1 MDLLWM
7 ILLLFLVCAQAQNI
21 TEVREKLGQNITE
34 VRVELGQNV
43 TLKCSGDNSNTY
55 WYMEIYHSQVQGFIG
70 RSFSNDPSDSQYQVR
85 TVRPKYSA
93 FGNSLMIINITADDC
108 RLYFCGRKINN
119 SVHFVDTFRLVSD
132 VPTPPPTDAHK
143 ATDGSVSLNE
153 LIRNGSLAL
162 NVLLLVIIGLICLL
176 KTKEE
181 TRTCGCHVTE
191 PQPPYDSPDAEGL
204 RQYEEIQLPPYRPPA
219 GPSECIYYQ
228 AQLPRPTHPRR

>member
-7 ILLLFLVCAQAQNI
+7 ILVFLVCARA
-21 TEVREKLGQNITE
+21 QNITE

-55 WYMEIYHSQVQGFIG
+55 WYMEMYHSQVQGFIG

-119 SVHFVDTFRLVSD
+119 SVHFMDTFNLVSAM
-132 VPTPPPTDAHK
+132 TPSTNDSGLNGASVWQTDLIRTVSLGLNAFLTFGTVSLLCLLLRLK
-143 ATDGSVSLNE
+143 KKKNVSCTDGLTLYENTQSL
-153 LIRNGSLAL
+153 
-162 NVLLLVIIGLICLL
+162 
-176 KTKEE
+176 
-181 TRTCGCHVTE
+181 RTAKVN
-191 PQPPYDSPDAEGL
+191 
-204 RQYEEIQLPPYRPPA
+204 
-219 GPSECIYYQ
+219 
-228 AQLPRPTHPRR
+228 